1 MFKFGSSSS
10 LGSKTNSS
18 SSNLAIPKPEPV
30 QALDNHI
37 IALICEELQ
46 FDTYMALDQQLRT
59 ESHLAARQGL
69 LSFGLASKA
78 FLEPALNVLW
88 RTLSSVEPLLSVL
101 PETITVEGKK
111 MLVKQITP
119 KSWDRLRF
127 YTSRVH
133 TFDQRILSESEES
146 SIHIS
151 VYARLGQIYPIFP
164 ALAEFHPTISVS
176 TSNSLMFFLSR
187 TITMASLPAFL
198 PHAQTSRATEAEE
211 EIDFGPSLSIMA
223 WKSPAM
229 QTLYLESDTRYSGFA
244 SSMACFNDL
253 KSLRV
258 VRLSHYDPDFFNGI
272 ASLQHLSYLNL
283 SLPENALASVDVS
296 GISGGFPSLDTLR
309 VSGSPGDIHK
319 LLKLVSTSTL
329 NELRLTCNLHSVWEE
344 NRTGMPDL
352 TRSLDRFSS
361 LTIVEISSI
370 SEIDLNLFDAQ
381 FLWLLFSPIL
391 RLPLLRKLVYE
402 LPLFLTDQR
411 TSEMAAAWPHI
422 ETLSLTSETWG
433 EGIPPVESL
442 RHFAEH
448 CPELTSL
455 EFPVRVNFV
464 VDIRPPSPPP
474 PTMVMH
480 SLRSFRC
487 ILYDEVK
494 SPAIVALHLY
504 QIFPG
509 IKWADGPGSGWS
521 EVQSTLN
528 AFHFL
533 SRQNRQLLE

>member
-1 MFKFGSSSS
+1 MFKFASSSS
-10 LGSKTNSS
+10 LSSKSS
-18 SSNLAIPKPEPV
+18 SFSEFSIPKPEPIQV
-30 QALDNHI
+30 LDTDI
-37 IALICEELQ
+37 ITLICEELQ
-46 FDTYMALDQQLRT
+46 FETYMALDQQLRT
-59 ESHLAARQGL
+59 KDHLAARQGL

-101 PETITVEGKK
+101 PETSTIGGKK
-111 MLVKQITP
+111 MLVKQIAP

-133 TFDQRILSESEES
+133 IFDQRILLEEEES
-146 SIHIS
+146 SIHTS
-151 VYARLGQIYPIFP
+151 VYARLGQMQPIFP
-164 ALAEFHPTISVS
+164 ALKEFHPAASIS

-187 TITMASLPAFL
+187 TISTASLPAFL
-198 PHAQTSRATEAEE
+198 PHAQTTGDGDEGL
-211 EIDFGPSLSIMA
+211 DFGPSLSILA
-223 WKSPAM
+223 WKSPSI
-229 QTLYLESDTRYSGFA
+229 QTLYLESDAPYSGFA
-244 SSMACFNDL
+244 ASIACFHDL
-253 KSLRV
+253 RNLRIV
-258 VRLSHYDPDFFNGI
+258 QISRYDSDFLSGI
-272 ASLQHLSYLNL
+272 ASLQKLSYLNL
-283 SLPENALASVDVS
+283 TLPENISLDVS
-296 GISGGFPSLDTLR
+296 GITSGFSSVKTLR
-309 VSGSPGDIHK
+309 VAGPPGEIHK
-319 LLKLVSTSTL
+319 ILKLMSTTTL
-329 NELRLTCNLHSVWEE
+329 DELRLTCNLHSVWEE

-361 LTIVEISSI
+361 LTVLEMSSI

-391 RLPLLRKLVYE
+391 RLPQLQKLGYE

-411 TSEMAAAWPHI
+411 AAEMAAAWPRI

-433 EGIPPVESL
+433 EGIPPIESL

-448 CPELTSL
+448 CPRLKSL

-464 VDIRPPSPPP
+464 VVDLKPPPPPP
-474 PTMVMH
+474 PTLSMH
-480 SLRSFRC
+480 ALRNFRC

-494 SPAIVALHLY
+494 SPAVVALHLY

-509 IKWADGPGSGWS
+509 LKWADGPGAGWS

-533 SRQNRQLLE
+533 NKQNRQISE